1 MEKIKIISI
10 IFFIIYFTGSDF
22 CYSQKN
28 NFKKMEN
35 QEVVLAVLKKSSN
48 PLKAGE
54 IAEITGIDK
63 KEVSKVI
70 KQLVNEGKVYSPK
83 FCYYDVK

>member
-1 MEKIKIISI
+1 M
-10 IFFIIYFTGSDF
+10 FG
-22 CYSQKN
+22 QN
-28 NFKKMEN
+28 NLWKMDN
-35 QEVVLAVLKKSSN
+35 QEAVLAVLKKSSD

-70 KQLVNEGKVYSPK
+70 KQLVNEGKAYSPK
-83 FCYYDVK
+83 YCYYDLK